1 MPTEENTKSIGLQ
14 EPTVPEKNASVE
26 EPSGVESSEVGGED
40 QEIEEGPK
48 FIQPDHF
55 SPLTNNPNGSRPAR
69 GIPNIGD
76 GWLSPEDDPH
86 ALRGIPVFKPS
97 MEEFLDFEG
106 YARKTTAWGQYSGIV
121 KVIPPAE
128 WIESVPP
135 ITKSSLA
142 SVRVTDP
149 IQQNLIGSSGLF
161 RIANVVRNKRR
172 PLTVEEWFKK
182 CKDKKFSGPG
192 PKDVGS
198 TTNRDSKEA
207 EERRQRV
214 RDDMRK
220 EKEKRREKRL
230 AAEANRARKATGIED
245 IKEEEEVNGQ
255 APSVLDRKDE
265 ASTEFV
271 NNPQECQPASLEPD
285 SRTKG
290 IMVEKSINSWYESFD
305 PKEDWLPEN
314 TRREDYS
321 LEACVALERRFWK
334 NMGLGEPSWYG
345 ADMEVEQDHFL
356 WMRKLHGMSLI
367 CQIFL
372 TGGT

>member
-1 MPTEENTKSIGLQ
+1 MVQ
-14 EPTVPEKNASVE
+14 
-26 EPSGVESSEVGGED
+26 
-40 QEIEEGPK
+40 
-48 FIQPDHF
+48 
-55 SPLTNNPNGSRPAR
+55 
-69 GIPNIGD
+69 
-76 GWLSPEDDPH
+76 
-86 ALRGIPVFKPS
+86 
-97 MEEFLDFEG
+97 DFEG

-121 KVIPPAE
+121 KVIPPTE
-128 WIESVPP
+128 WVKSVPP
-135 ITKSSLA
+135 ISKSSLS

-230 AAEANRARKATGIED
+230 AAEANRARKATEIED
-245 IKEEEEVNGQ
+245 IKKEEEVNGQ
-255 APSVLDRKDE
+255 APPVSDRKDE
-265 ASTEFV
+265 ASTVFV
-271 NNPQECQPASLEPD
+271 NNSQECQSTPLKPGSP
-285 SRTKG
+285 TKD
-290 IMVEKSINSWYESFD
+290 IMVEKPINSWYGSFN
-305 PKEDWLPEN
+305 PKVDWLPEN
-314 TRREDYS
+314 TRLEDYS

-345 ADMEVEQDHFL
+345 ADME
-356 WMRKLHGMSLI
+356 
-367 CQIFL
+367 
-372 TGGT
+372 GGSFHASPQYAGQTDKWGNRVAFYG